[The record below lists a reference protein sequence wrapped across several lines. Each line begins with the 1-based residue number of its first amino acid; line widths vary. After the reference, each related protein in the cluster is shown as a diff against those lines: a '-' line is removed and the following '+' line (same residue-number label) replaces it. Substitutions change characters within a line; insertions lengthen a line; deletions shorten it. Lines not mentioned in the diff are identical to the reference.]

1 MGYKALAVIA
11 LCAMA
16 FAQSIP
22 PSGGGAR
29 GPTGPTGPTGP
40 AGATGA
46 TGATGANGLTV
57 ACSDATG
64 STTAYTCPSP
74 TNPPVALSTGM
85 LVVFVPQTTNTTTGP
100 TLAVN
105 GLTAKTIKM
114 SSSTAVSIGALV
126 AGNPYLLQYDGTQFV
141 QPNSGGGCM
150 SGQAGVV
157 GCAIITMNASGPNY
171 NNGSITG
178 TVYGGVISSV
188 TRNSAGNFTV
198 NYVSAQT
205 AAIPVVMASD
215 DSVFGRFVSYSGT
228 PAVNTAISSF
238 NIGVV
243 GIGGGCTGGC
253 SQDPNKLTITV
264 FR

>member
-46 TGATGANGLTV
+46 AGANGLTV

-64 STTAYTCPSP
+64 STTVYTCPSP
-74 TNPPVALSTGM
+74 TNPPAALSTGM

-157 GCAIITMNASGPNY
+157 GCAILTVSNVSNWTAGA
-171 NNGSITG
+171 ITG
-178 TVYGGVISSV
+178 SVYGGVISSV
-188 TRNSAGNFTV
+188 TRNSAGNYTI
-198 NYVSAQT
+198 NYASSQT
-205 AAIPVVMASD
+205 AAIPVIQVSD
-215 DSVFGRFVSYSGT
+215 DAFAGRFVAYSGS
-228 PAVNTAISSF
+228 PNFSSALSSVTF
-238 NIGVV
+238 GVV
-243 GIGGGCTGGC
+243 AVSVSCTGGC
-253 SQDPNKLTITV
+253 AQDAGRINITV